1 MPNISRSKD
10 NKTMKLGQLIE
21 YRMSNIFLEKSCTKY
36 GWEASSRH
44 FYKKLSIS
52 MDQQSEMLHSL
63 CLFGPSG
70 GLSKYILKLKY

>member
-52 MDQQSEMLHSL
+52 MDQQIKCYTVYVYSVQVEV
-63 CLFGPSG
+63 
-70 GLSKYILKLKY
+70 YQNIY